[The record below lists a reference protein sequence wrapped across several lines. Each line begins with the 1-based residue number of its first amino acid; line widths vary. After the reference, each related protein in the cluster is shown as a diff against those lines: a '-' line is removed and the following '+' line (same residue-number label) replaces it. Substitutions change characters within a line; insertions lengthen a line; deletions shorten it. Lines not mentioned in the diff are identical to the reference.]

1 MWNDIFCHASIMT
14 RRHSAWLLK
23 NYVPFE
29 YRSVRLREIWSKEV
43 KSEKTI
49 VETYSYIWLLPFCM
63 WFVHNAVHRKLSST
77 TSAIWLW
84 HVCLPVFS
92 LHSAPTKFRRIR
104 IYLFG
109 PILEKYETVFW
120 RVSPQ
125 TRLTFALCIGKVI
138 WKIGLVLFARN
149 KH

>member
-1 MWNDIFCHASIMT
+1 MTYFAMLRSWRGDIQLGYWKIMYPSNIVLCDYARYDRKKWNRRRPLSRRIHIFGSYHFACDSYTMRSIGSC
-14 RRHSAWLLK
+14 RLL
-23 NYVPFE
+23 
-29 YRSVRLREIWSKEV
+29 
-43 KSEKTI
+43 
-49 VETYSYIWLLPFCM
+49 
-63 WFVHNAVHRKLSST
+63 